1 MVDADLGM
9 QSAIMYGLDQP
20 IENVVQQGTFKCPS
34 GNCTW
39 PSFHSLAVCNRCT
52 NLTDG
57 LERLVSNGNQSSYLR
72 KDSDYIGSFGSVNDG
87 TAFRLSNG
95 LYLDNENG
103 WTFTVNATHVANY
116 RPGVMLATLG
126 TANASDTASVQ
137 DLDTLIWSMS
147 MIRADPYVSA
157 WPDMPV
163 SAVECALFYCVN
175 NFEITVSNGAL
186 QQSGEQATDF
196 TRASD
201 SWDAPKEYASQM
213 TESQLNSIAFDK
225 MFSAIPRSDLALE
238 SATNGS
244 RFSIAPVAVNS
255 ISHYYQSTFASQLYD
270 LNITETPSK
279 KGRLNG
285 YYMRSSQI
293 EYEPS
298 VMQTLFSTKDL
309 NSTFTAL
316 AASMS
321 NAMRTGPDGS
331 LDGVPISVTGMKGEV
346 TTFYRI
352 VWPWIFL
359 HCFIVLLG
367 AVFLGITIRENRRY
381 GRMVPLWKSSS
392 LAIACHGKLVTGV
405 LSGMQTVEDIRSKA
419 RVSRV
424 TFSDSDDMASP
435 SRERLHSDCLEDI
448 TWPHV
453 TVDVS

>member
-1 MVDADLGM
+1 M
-9 QSAIMYGLDQP
+9 QSAILYGLDQP

-34 GNCTW
+34 RNCTW

-57 LERLVSNGNQSSYLR
+57 LERLVSNGYQYSQLR
-72 KDSDYIGSFGSVNDG
+72 KNYIGSIGSVNNG

-95 LYLDNENG
+95 LYLDNLNG
-103 WTFTVNATHVANY
+103 WSFHYA
-116 RPGVMLATLG
+116 GVMLATLG
-126 TANASDTASVQ
+126 TANASDTVSVQ

-147 MIRADPYVSA
+147 MIRADPYGSA
-157 WPDMPV
+157 WPNMPV
-163 SAVECALFYCVN
+163 SAMECALFYCVN
-175 NFEITVSNGAL
+175 NYEITVSNGAL
-186 QQSGEQATDF
+186 QQSSEQATDF

-201 SWDAPKEYASQM
+201 SWDVPKEYASQM
-213 TESQLNSIAFDK
+213 TKSQLNSIAFDK

-238 SATNGS
+238 SPTNGS

-285 YYMRSSQI
+285 YYMESLQI

-298 VMQTLFSTKDL
+298 VMQTLFSSKDL

-321 NAMRTGPDGS
+321 NAIRTGPDGS

-367 AVFLGITIRENRRY
+367 AVFLGVTIRENRRY
-381 GRMVPLWKSSS
+381 GQMVPLWKSSS
-392 LAIACHGKLVTGV
+392 LAIACRGKLVTDV

-424 TFSDSDDMASP
+424 TFCESDDMASP
-435 SRERLHSDCLEDI
+435 SQERLHSDCQEDI
-448 TWPHV
+448 SWPHV
-453 TVDVS
+453 TVDVG